1 MQQRLTEAWRRRP
14 RLIVGGA
21 IGAVA
26 LVSLGAFAL
35 NGGKGVSPRAAGP
48 ALDIAVVAP
57 VEPEIQ
63 PGERMEVGALVDEF
77 DANAIPK
84 PVSADEADYAGEDY
98 YLEQPA
104 YTDDAP
110 PPRVRRYASD
120 GYGGDQYPRERYS
133 SEGPPPDEWRTYE
146 GRGDRMGLGFDGPRP
161 ESGAEREA
169 RRPRGEPVRR
179 YSSRPTGDPD
189 AAFY

>member
-1 MQQRLTEAWRRRP
+1 MQDRLTEAWRRRP

-26 LVSLGAFAL
+26 LVTLGAFAL
-35 NGGKGVSPRAAGP
+35 NGGRASVARTTGP

-57 VEPEIQ
+57 VEPDIQ
-63 PGERMEVGALVDEF
+63 PGEVMEVGALVDDF
-77 DANAIPK
+77 DANAIPA
-84 PVSADEADYAGEDY
+84 PAEADVATENDY

-110 PPRVRRYASD
+110 PPNVRRYASD
-120 GYGGDQYPRERYS
+120 A
-133 SEGPPPDEWRTYE
+133 PPPEDWRMVE

-169 RRPRGEPVRR
+169 RRPQREPVRR